1 MESILSKFYEDAA
14 RFMRIGKYP
23 LSLVG
28 NMYETPSFSDMITS
42 QCVTKTGLRE
52 CIRSSR
58 RQKKLLM
65 VVLSPTTDGQLLPP
79 MVIFKKK

>member
-28 NMYETPSFSDMITS
+28 NMYETPAFSDMITS